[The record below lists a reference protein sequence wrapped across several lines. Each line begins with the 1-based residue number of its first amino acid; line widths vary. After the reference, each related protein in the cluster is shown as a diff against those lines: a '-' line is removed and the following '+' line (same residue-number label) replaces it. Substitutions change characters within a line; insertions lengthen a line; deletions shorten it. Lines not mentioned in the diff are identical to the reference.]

1 MFEAG
6 TAWISVY
13 NIESCSSLKHFY
25 PSELEFLPMQNSYCD
40 HRNFDSDKATSIL
53 RISHL
58 RNFPISTNSFP
69 RLRSY
74 TTCPKFH
81 AMKMKRHCKA

>member
-25 PSELEFLPMQNSYCD
+25 PSKLEFLPMQNSYCD
-40 HRNFDSDKATSIL
+40 HRNFDSDKATIVYYES
-53 RISHL
+53 RIYETFLFLQTRFHL
-58 RNFPISTNSFP
+58 
-69 RLRSY
+69 
-74 TTCPKFH
+74 
-81 AMKMKRHCKA
+81 